1 MPTSSAGRVRELP
14 RVEMAGAGG
23 NLEAAKGTGHKVK
36 AKGAIL
42 ACLRSCFRGGEA
54 VQGHDARGG
63 GSVAGM
69 AGAGADHLMI
79 KCLFVAKALGSRPNT
94 RDETVAREREREEE
108 EQTETERK
116 S

>member
-14 RVEMAGAGG
+14 GVEMAGAGG
-23 NLEAAKGTGHKVK
+23 NLEAAKGTGRKVK

-42 ACLRSCFRGGEA
+42 ACLRSCFRGGGA

-79 KCLFVAKALGSRPNT
+79 EC
-94 RDETVAREREREEE
+94 
-108 EQTETERK
+108 
-116 S
+116 

>member
-14 RVEMAGAGG
+14 RVEMAGARG
-23 NLEAAKGTGHKVK
+23 NLEAAKGTGRKVK

-42 ACLRSCFRGGEA
+42 ACLRSCFRGGGA
-54 VQGHDARGG
+54 VQGHDARG
-63 GSVAGM
+63 
-69 AGAGADHLMI
+69 GADHLMI

-94 RDETVAREREREEE
+94 RDETVAREGEREREEEEEEE

>member
-1 MPTSSAGRVRELP
+1 
-14 RVEMAGAGG
+14 
-23 NLEAAKGTGHKVK
+23 
-36 AKGAIL
+36 
-42 ACLRSCFRGGEA
+42 
-54 VQGHDARGG
+54 
-63 GSVAGM
+63 
-69 AGAGADHLMI
+69 MI